1 MQTIRY
7 AFLGLL
13 LVACSNNDSGNDG
26 GTVDSGGG
34 NDVAPGTTFNQTG
47 SIVDFT
53 SKAGQVG
60 MVVTGGGNTVTT
72 DSTGK
77 YTLPVPKNTPY
88 SMQIA
93 SGPTANTTYLTLN
106 EQEWQVTGDVD
117 RGKTSAVSNGTEG
130 LLKSILQPQPDPT
143 LSVLTIQVIATGA
156 CPSATGA
163 TISVPGLADPD
174 AGADA
179 AAGATI
185 HMDYFVGGFPSQTAT
200 SATDGEVP
208 SAIIWGLPATAT
220 FNSVTVTPPTG
231 CTVKAFPTSDPTDSG
246 PGANLVY
253 TGNVKLQAST
263 DDAGTSIASFM
274 RVFLQ

>member
-1 MQTIRY
+1 MHTIRY

-13 LVACSNNDSGNDG
+13 LAACSNNNPANDG
-26 GTVDSGGG
+26 GTNDGGG
-34 NDVAPGTTFNQTG
+34 NDVNTANTFSQTG
-47 SIVDFT
+47 QIVDFT
-53 SKAGQVG
+53 SKAGLAG
-60 MVVTGGGNTVTT
+60 MSVSGGGNTVTT

-77 YTLPVPKNTPY
+77 YTLPVPKSTAY

-93 SGPTANTTYLTLN
+93 SGPSATTAYLTLN
-106 EQEWQVTGDVD
+106 EQEWQLTGDVD
-117 RGKTSAVSNGTEG
+117 RGKTSAVSNSTEN
-130 LLKSILQPQPDPT
+130 LLKAILVPQPDPT
-143 LSVLTIQVIATGA
+143 LSVLTVQVIASGA

-163 TISVPGLADPD
+163 TISVPGLPAAD

-179 AAGATI
+179 SAAAAI
-185 HMDYFVGGFPSQTAT
+185 HLDYFVGGFPSQSAT

-208 SAIIWGLPATAT
+208 SAIIWGLPPTAT
-220 FNSVTVTPPTG
+220 FNSVTVTPPAG
-231 CTVKAFPTSDPTDSG
+231 CTVKAFPTSDPTDAG

-253 TGNVKLQAST
+253 TGNVKLQPST